1 MSTLKHNSGQPAKLA
16 MSEVR
21 KFCSAEPYLA
31 LVRKAI
37 RNGNG
42 FVLVHS
48 VTNGRAMISGNAYD
62 RILGEIE
69 VPESALIY

>member
-1 MSTLKHNSGQPAKLA
+1 MKHNTGQPAKIA
-16 MSEVR
+16 MSEVE
-21 KFCSAEPYLA
+21 KFCSMPPYLA

-37 RNGNG
+37 KNGAG

-48 VTNGRAMISGNAYD
+48 ENEITGRASISGNAMD

-69 VPESALIY
+69 VPISALIY